1 MPDEATFDTRGAP
14 RCAADTCQL
23 QFTGAEGGQERH
35 LRPLA
40 PETEG
45 SARRR
50 SGARP
55 HRPTR
60 RRQPGRRQPV
70 GEGISELRINYG
82 PGYRVYYLQDGDKLI
97 VLLCG
102 GDKSTQDDDIKNER
116 RIAKEWKE
124 TRNDD
129 QHR

>member
-1 MPDEATFDTRGAP
+1 MVRSDTFDRWL
-14 RCAADTCQL
+14 RKLKDRRAAARVLVRIDRL
-23 QFTGAEGGQERH
+23 VGGN
-35 LRPLA
+35 
-40 PETEG
+40 
-45 SARRR
+45 
-50 SGARP
+50 
-55 HRPTR
+55 
-60 RRQPGRRQPV
+60 PGDVKPV

-82 PGYRVYYLQDGDKLI
+82 PGYRVYYLRDGDKLI

-102 GDKSTQDDDIKNER
+102 GDKSTQDDDIKNAR